1 MAKIRTLLTAGIA
14 TAGLVVGLCGTASAA
29 WEPKQPIQIL
39 VGFSPG
45 GGTDIIARNIASAA
59 QPFFPVPLVVVN
71 KPGASGSIAAETVK
85 NAKPDGYTLFVS
97 GGSESVSMGNHQKL
111 SYDIR
116 EDFTGIMQISRQRV
130 AVTVNSS
137 SPWKTIGDMVKAVKA
152 EPGKYTY
159 GSSGTGS
166 TYHSIMLVLAHEA
179 GLDMNHTPYQGGAP
193 SMAALLGGHI
203 DVTPLA
209 PEESASV
216 YKAERVRYLAI
227 ASDGR
232 HPQLPDVPTVREEG
246 FDVWVEN
253 LKGLAG
259 PADMPDEVVAYLH
272 DNFKKAHESE
282 TFQKLADK
290 ANLELQYRD
299 GEAFLKA
306 ITDMYNQIGSA
317 VK

>member
-1 MAKIRTLLTAGIA
+1 MVVAGVA
-14 TAGLVVGLCGTASAA
+14 AAAVVTGFAGTASAA

-71 KPGASGSIAAETVK
+71 KPGAAGSIAAETVK
-85 NAKPDGYTLFVS
+85 NSKPDGYTLFVA

-111 SYDIR
+111 GYDIR
-116 EDFTGIMQISRQRV
+116 KDFTGVMQITRQRV
-130 AVTVNSS
+130 AITVNDS
-137 SPWKTIGDMVKAVKA
+137 SPWKTVGDMVEAVKA
-152 EPGKYTY
+152 APGKYTF
-159 GSSGTGS
+159 GSSGAGS

-179 GLDMNHTPYQGGAP
+179 GLDMKHTPYQGGAP
-193 SMAALLGGHI
+193 SLAALLGGHI

-216 YKAERVRYLAI
+216 YEAGRIRYLAL

-232 HPQLPDVPTVREEG
+232 SPALPDVPTVQEEG
-246 FDVWVEN
+246 YDVFVEN
-253 LKGLAG
+253 LKGFAG
-259 PADMPDEVVAYLH
+259 PAGMPDEVVAYLH
-272 DNFKKAHESE
+272 DNFKKALESE
-282 TFQKLADK
+282 AFKKLADK
-290 ANLELQYRD
+290 ANLELQYRN
-299 GEAFLKA
+299 GEDFMGA
-306 ITDMYNQIGSA
+306 ITDMYNQIGTA